1 MKIQRLLYSSSN
13 GDSLVSVLEQIW
25 KQEQICQGCTL
36 WRSYQELDDLWHCIN
51 SALHDPK
58 NIDNWHILDEA
69 KQVIEIRL
77 AEISQSFDEPI
88 DDDFI

>member
-1 MKIQRLLYSSSN
+1 MIQRLLYSLSKKEDLTN
-13 GDSLVSVLEQIW
+13 ILKQIW
-25 KQEQICQGCTL
+25 EQEQICQGCIL

-51 SALHDPK
+51 IALHDPK

-69 KQVIEIRL
+69 KRVIEVQL
-77 AEISQSFDEPI
+77 TEISQAFDEPS